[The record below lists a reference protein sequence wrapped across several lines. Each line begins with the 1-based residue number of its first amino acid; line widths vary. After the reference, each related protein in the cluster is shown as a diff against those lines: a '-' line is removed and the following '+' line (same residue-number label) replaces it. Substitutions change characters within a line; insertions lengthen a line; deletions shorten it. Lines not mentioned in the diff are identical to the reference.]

1 MSGMRLR
8 KDMTRASLCSKGTAV
23 TRTGSSFSH
32 SCASPPA
39 LNPSMTA
46 WGTFADRSIATM
58 DPSGCMRMVAGLMAG
73 KTILSPPFVPAPQ
86 SSAGAVVK
94 LRTSKFFDSRW

>member
-1 MSGMRLR
+1 
-8 KDMTRASLCSKGTAV
+8 
-23 TRTGSSFSH
+23 
-32 SCASPPA
+32 
-39 LNPSMTA
+39 
-46 WGTFADRSIATM
+46 
-58 DPSGCMRMVAGLMAG
+58 MRMVAGLMAG